1 MGGLGRL
8 YGGGLRTGARRRSR
22 LRRCP
27 QPEAA
32 GAPAAQ
38 KEARLRSQGQKAKGL
53 WVWPPQ
59 APEPLPREGR

>member
-1 MGGLGRL
+1 M
-8 YGGGLRTGARRRSR
+8 

-59 APEPLPREGR
+59 APEPLAREGR